1 MTKTETTTEVKKA
14 APKAKAAAKA
24 KAAVQAAGPVVE
36 SARGRRIEVT
46 GEVVS
51 DKMNKTI
58 SVLIYRL
65 VRHKK
70 YGKFMRRS
78 SVFKAHDE
86 NNTAKIGDLVK
97 IFQTRPL
104 SKTKRW
110 ALGEV
115 LKAGNRAETVS
126 AGVES

>member
-1 MTKTETTTEVKKA
+1 MKEQTEAT
-14 APKAKAAAKA
+14 
-24 KAAVQAAGPVVE
+24 
-36 SARGRRIEVT
+36 SSRGRQIEVV

-58 SVLIYRL
+58 SVQIYRL

-86 NNTAKIGDLVK
+86 NNTAKMGDMVR
-97 IFQTRPL
+97 IVHTRPL

-110 ALGEV
+110 RLAEV
-115 LKAGNRAETVS
+115 VQKAQATEDVRDEAGAEV
-126 AGVES
+126 AQ

>member
-1 MTKTETTTEVKKA
+1 MTET
-14 APKAKAAAKA
+14 
-24 KAAVQAAGPVVE
+24 KAAV
-36 SARGRRIEVT
+36 RGRRVEVI

-51 DKMNKTI
+51 NKMEKTI

-70 YGKFMRRS
+70 YGKFIRKS

-86 NNTAKIGDLVK
+86 QKVAKVGDTVRLYHS
-97 IFQTRPL
+97 RPL

-110 ALGEV
+110 ILAEV
-115 LKAGNRAETVS
+115 LQASKSVGAET
-126 AGVES
+126 

>member
-1 MTKTETTTEVKKA
+1 MTKNTEQTA
-14 APKAKAAAKA
+14 AT
-24 KAAVQAAGPVVE
+24 
-36 SARGRRIEVT
+36 RGRRVEVV

-51 DKMNKTI
+51 NKMDKTI

-70 YGKFMRRS
+70 YGKFIRRS

-86 NNTAKIGDLVK
+86 KNTAQIGDTVRLYHS
-97 IFQTRPL
+97 RPL

-110 ALGEV
+110 VLAEV
-115 LKAGNRAETVS
+115 VQASKKVGADE
-126 AGVES
+126 

>member
-1 MTKTETTTEVKKA
+1 MSKQGQSEKA
-14 APKAKAAAKA
+14 LT
-24 KAAVQAAGPVVE
+24 
-36 SARGRRIEVT
+36 RGRQIEVV
-46 GEVVS
+46 GEVIS

-58 SVLIYRL
+58 AVQIFRL

-86 NNTAKIGDLVK
+86 NNVAKVGDIVR
-97 IFQTRPL
+97 IFHTRPL

-110 ALGEV
+110 MLGEV
-115 LKAGNRAETVS
+115 VQASKRTEE
-126 AGVES
+126 VEA

>member
-1 MTKTETTTEVKKA
+1 MKKA
-14 APKAKAAAKA
+14 EVQEQAP
-24 KAAVQAAGPVVE
+24 
-36 SARGRRIEVT
+36 RGQRMEVT

-86 NNTAKIGDLVK
+86 KNVAKVGDTVR

-110 ALGEV
+110 ALAEVIKAAKVVGEI
-115 LKAGNRAETVS
+115 E
-126 AGVES
+126 

>member
-1 MTKTETTTEVKKA
+1 MKQQQTEATRGKPMEV
-14 APKAKAAAKA
+14 
-24 KAAVQAAGPVVE
+24 V
-36 SARGRRIEVT
+36 

-51 DKMNKTI
+51 DKMHKTI
-58 SVLIYRL
+58 AVQIYRL

-86 NNTAKIGDLVK
+86 KNEAKTGDVVR
-97 IFQTRPL
+97 IVHTRPL

-110 ALGEV
+110 KL
-115 LKAGNRAETVS
+115 AEIVQKSQATEEI
-126 AGVES
+126 AE

>member
-1 MTKTETTTEVKKA
+1 MGAIKKVA
-14 APKAKAAAKA
+14 HAILPGSDSDEA
-24 KAAVQAAGPVVE
+24 
-36 SARGRRIEVT
+36 STRGGRIEVE

-65 VRHKK
+65 VKHKK

-86 NNTAKIGDLVK
+86 NNTAKIGDTVR
-97 IFQTRPL
+97 IHQTRPL

-110 ALGEV
+110 ALTEITKSAQV
-115 LKAGNRAETVS
+115 T
-126 AGVES
+126 AGVKE

>member
-1 MTKTETTTEVKKA
+1 MKKTAPTHTE
-14 APKAKAAAKA
+14 
-24 KAAVQAAGPVVE
+24 G
-36 SARGRRIEVT
+36 RGRRIEVT

-51 DKMNKTI
+51 NKMDKTI

-70 YGKFMRRS
+70 YGKFMRRT

-86 NNTAKIGDLVK
+86 KNTAKIGDTVR
-97 IFQTRPL
+97 IHQTRPL

-110 ALGEV
+110 ALSEILV
-115 LKAGNRAETVS
+115 RAQQTE
-126 AGVES
+126 GVDA

>member
-1 MTKTETTTEVKKA
+1 MAKQQTENT
-14 APKAKAAAKA
+14 
-24 KAAVQAAGPVVE
+24 
-36 SARGRRIEVT
+36 SARGKTMEVV

-58 SVLIYRL
+58 AVQIYRL

-78 SVFKAHDE
+78 SIFKAHDE
-86 NNTAKIGDLVK
+86 KNEAKKGDVVR
-97 IFQTRPL
+97 IVHTRPL

-110 ALGEV
+110 KLAQIV
-115 LKAGNRAETVS
+115 QKAQATEEIAE
-126 AGVES
+126 

>member
-1 MTKTETTTEVKKA
+1 MKMKKA
-14 APKAKAAAKA
+14 Q
-24 KAAVQAAGPVVE
+24 VQEQAE
-36 SARGRRIEVT
+36 RGQRMEVT

-86 NNTAKIGDLVK
+86 KNVAKVGDTVR

-110 ALGEV
+110 ALAEVIKAAKVVGEI
-115 LKAGNRAETVS
+115 E
-126 AGVES
+126 

>member
-1 MTKTETTTEVKKA
+1 MKQQQTEATRGKPMEV
-14 APKAKAAAKA
+14 
-24 KAAVQAAGPVVE
+24 V
-36 SARGRRIEVT
+36 

-51 DKMNKTI
+51 DKMHKTI
-58 SVLIYRL
+58 AVQIYRL

-86 NNTAKIGDLVK
+86 KNEAKTGDVVR
-97 IFQTRPL
+97 IVHTRPL

-110 ALGEV
+110 KLAEIV
-115 LKAGNRAETVS
+115 QKAQATEEIAE
-126 AGVES
+126 

>member
-1 MTKTETTTEVKKA
+1 MSKTQASTESKT
-14 APKAKAAAKA
+14 P
-24 KAAVQAAGPVVE
+24 G
-36 SARGRRIEVT
+36 RGRAVEVV

-51 DKMNKTI
+51 DKMQKTI
-58 SVLIYRL
+58 AVQIYRM

-86 NNTAKIGDLVK
+86 KGEAKVGDVVR
-97 IFQTRPL
+97 IEHTRPL

-110 ALGEV
+110 NLKEILQKSKKTAEV
-115 LKAGNRAETVS
+115 NA
-126 AGVES
+126 